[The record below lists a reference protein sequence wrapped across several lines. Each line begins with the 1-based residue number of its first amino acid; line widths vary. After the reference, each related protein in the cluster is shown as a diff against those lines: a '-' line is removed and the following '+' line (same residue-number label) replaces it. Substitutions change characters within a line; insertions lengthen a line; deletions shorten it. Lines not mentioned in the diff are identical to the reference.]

1 MSSYHYTLAAD
12 SGDDNEEAGAP
23 YSTKASSSPG
33 NILQDLEGGG
43 GAAAVADVVEPVP
56 NLNVTNG
63 NTNEEEDEAPATTS
77 LFSSLFSTG
86 KPPTQDDT
94 ESGNN
99 NNTPPSTRVAMLQF
113 MYRQYVAS
121 QATEHPQAVWALGK
135 MLLVM
140 VYFMNLMEQ
149 PLDYLTGA
157 SSETAKNQER
167 KKRKIEQQQQQHNN
181 TNSGRIRKGYIR
193 TRLGVVHYRIIK
205 PLIQQQTN
213 TSSTPASSRGDRTVR
228 SSNSTTLTST
238 TEIMLRGHRE
248 PVPRREA
255 AASGVSQQYQQ
266 QPPPSTTTAEETT
279 PIVCFHAAHRSSEEF
294 TQVLP
299 LLSTTNQRRVVLAI
313 DILGY
318 GQSDNPTTA
327 NNNNSNTK
335 HYFSLDDLATC
346 LLREVIDTLLV
357 PVSRRSG
364 GEKTYPPFIALGSTD
379 LGCYLTTSILC
390 RFPHRIQVG
399 MFVNIHHPS
408 SAAGV
413 VAPKFNIATKN
424 HKDGEDDARATT
436 RRTTMDPVWSDF
448 SCTDLRVFQST
459 IANRLLEQ
467 ERKEVW
473 HVKLQ
478 DVTTYDLGRDA
489 RRPISCPL
497 LFVQWQQPPPRTER
511 VAVSSSMTEIDD
523 VPDRSGPEENNNNSN
538 SSNNR
543 KTTTSSSYN
552 NRAIRLFTEG
562 GGSNTPIGIT
572 DMYVVNDENTS
583 GGNNVGG
590 VGGGGGHPTSRSTD
604 MDLLNEH
611 APEFIAVCEEFIQT
625 MTT

>member
-12 SGDDNEEAGAP
+12 SGDDNEEAAVAHN
-23 YSTKASSSPG
+23 STASSSPG
-33 NILQDLEGGG
+33 KTMQDLEGGG

-63 NTNEEEDEAPATTS
+63 NTDEEEDEAPATTS

-86 KPPTQDDT
+86 KPPTQEDT
-94 ESGNN
+94 ESGN

-113 MYRQYVAS
+113 LYRQYVAS
-121 QATEHPQAVWALGK
+121 QAQEHPQAVWALGK

-149 PLDYLTGA
+149 PLDYLTGT
-157 SSETAKNQER
+157 SSETAKKEQR
-167 KKRKIEQQQQQHNN
+167 KKRRLEQQQQQYNT

-193 TRLGVVHYRIIK
+193 TRLGVVHYRIAK
-205 PLIQQQTN
+205 PLPPQPTN
-213 TSSTPASSRGDRTVR
+213 TTTSRTPASRREGRTVVR
-228 SSNSTTLTST
+228 SSKSTTLTST

-248 PVPRREA
+248 PVPRRPA
-255 AASGVSQQYQQ
+255 AASVSQQQHQQ
-266 QPPPSTTTAEETT
+266 QPSTAAEETT

-294 TQVLP
+294 TQVMP
-299 LLSTTNQRRVVLAI
+299 LFSTTNHRRFVLAI

-318 GQSDNPTTA
+318 GQSDNPTA
-327 NNNNSNTK
+327 DNK

-346 LLREVIDTLLV
+346 LLREVIDKLLV
-357 PVSRRSG
+357 PVSRRSSGG

>member
-12 SGDDNEEAGAP
+12 SGDDNEEAAVAHN
-23 YSTKASSSPG
+23 STASSSPG
-33 NILQDLEGGG
+33 KTMQDLEGGG

-63 NTNEEEDEAPATTS
+63 NTDEEEDEAPATTS

-86 KPPTQDDT
+86 KPPTQEDT
-94 ESGNN
+94 ESGN

-113 MYRQYVAS
+113 LYRQYVAS
-121 QATEHPQAVWALGK
+121 QAQEHPQAVWALGK

-149 PLDYLTGA
+149 PLDYLTGT
-157 SSETAKNQER
+157 SSETAKKEQR
-167 KKRKIEQQQQQHNN
+167 KKRRLEQQQQQYNT

-193 TRLGVVHYRIIK
+193 TRLGVVHYRIAK
-205 PLIQQQTN
+205 PLPPQPTN
-213 TSSTPASSRGDRTVR
+213 TTTSRTPASRREGRTVVR
-228 SSNSTTLTST
+228 SSKSTTLTST

-248 PVPRREA
+248 PVPRRPA
-255 AASGVSQQYQQ
+255 AASVSQQQHQQ
-266 QPPPSTTTAEETT
+266 QPSTAAEETT

-294 TQVLP
+294 TQVMP
-299 LLSTTNQRRVVLAI
+299 LFSTTNHRRFVLAI

-318 GQSDNPTTA
+318 GQSDNPTA
-327 NNNNSNTK
+327 DNK

-346 LLREVIDTLLV
+346 LLREVIDKLLV
-357 PVSRRSG
+357 PVSRRSGGSG

-390 RFPHRIQVG
+390 RFPQRIQVG

-408 SAAGV
+408 DV
-413 VAPKFNIATKN
+413 RTKQGREN
-424 HKDGEDDARATT
+424 VNNDNQEASRDSSSSEQE
-436 RRTTMDPVWSDF
+436 VSLQE
-448 SCTDLRVFQST
+448 LRVLQST

-478 DVTTYDLGRDA
+478 DLNTYDLGRDA

-497 LFVQWQQPPPRTER
+497 LFVQWQPQPPRTER
-511 VAVSSSMTEIDD
+511 AAVSLSMTEIDD
-523 VPDRSGPEENNNNSN
+523 VPDRSGPEENNNNN
-538 SSNNR
+538 NNNNTNR
-543 KTTTSSSYN
+543 KTTTRSSYN

-572 DMYVVNDENTS
+572 DMMVVNDENTRC
-583 GGNNVGG
+583 GNDGGG
-590 VGGGGGHPTSRSTD
+590 VGGGGGHPTSGSTD

-611 APEFIAVCEEFIQT
+611 APEFVAVCEEFIQT